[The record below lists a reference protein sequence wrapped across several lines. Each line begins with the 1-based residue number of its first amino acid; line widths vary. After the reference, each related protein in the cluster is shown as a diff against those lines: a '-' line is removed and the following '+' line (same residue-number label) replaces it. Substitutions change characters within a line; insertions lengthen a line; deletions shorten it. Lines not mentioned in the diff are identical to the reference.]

1 MATGSA
7 RDPAKEAYWRRMVAR
22 REDSS
27 LSIRAW
33 CREQGLNEATFH
45 WWRRELARRDA
56 EGKPSVRREAKT
68 RSTSFV
74 PVRVT
79 EDRSQPVDPRI
90 EIVLAD
96 GRCVRVHG
104 SVDRQTLTDVLVVL
118 EGDRC

>member
-1 MATGSA
+1 MATGKG
-7 RDPAKEAYWRRMVAR
+7 RNPAKEAYWRRMIAR
-22 REDSS
+22 RADSP

-33 CREQGLNEATFH
+33 CLEQGLNEATFH

-68 RSTSFV
+68 RSTAFV

-96 GRCVRVHG
+96 GRSVRVHG
-104 SVDRQTLTDVLVVL
+104 SVDRQTLADVLVVL
-118 EGDRC
+118 EGGRC

>member
-1 MATGSA
+1 MATGKG
-7 RDPAKEAYWRRMVAR
+7 RDVAKEAYWRRMIAR
-22 REDSS
+22 QADSQG
-27 LSIRAW
+27 SIRAW
-33 CREQGLNEATFH
+33 CREQSVNEAAFH
-45 WWRRELARRDA
+45 WWRRVLVRRDA
-56 EGKPSVRREAKT
+56 EAKPSVRREAKT

-90 EIVLAD
+90 EIVLTD

-104 SVDRQTLTDVLVVL
+104 SVDRQALADVLVVL